1 MILNKKHIF
10 VILSSLLIVTSVN
23 IPYIPYVT
31 ADVYGPNGPNGVG
44 TASGSFTNSGSATAV
59 QTIDG
64 TVWGQGSNGGNAAM
78 KGTEGQTVFVFGLT
92 PLLSETLTQVDVLV
106 TSAVTPSGT
115 QFVVTAQLYTDTGL
129 LFGDIL
135 STPLKTSTDFTTD
148 TISFTSANGWAAAG
162 FDITD
167 TDGSA
172 FGVQIRISSY
182 TDGGSADSALVD
194 AVLIT
199 LHTEAGVADVNEG
212 IGQNN
217 MWIFAL
223 GATRFDF

>member
-1 MILNKKHIF
+1 
-10 VILSSLLIVTSVN
+10 
-23 IPYIPYVT
+23 
-31 ADVYGPNGPNGVG
+31 
-44 TASGSFTNSGSATAV
+44 
-59 QTIDG
+59 
-64 TVWGQGSNGGNAAM
+64 M
-78 KGTEGQTVFVFGLT
+78 KDTEGQDVFAYGLT
-92 PLLSETLTQVDVLV
+92 PLLSETLTQVDVLI

-115 QFVVTAQLYTDTGL
+115 QFVVTAQLLDGSGTP
-129 LFGDIL
+129 FGDIL
-135 STPLKTSTDFTTD
+135 TTPLKTSTGFTTD

-182 TDGGSADSALVD
+182 VDGGPTDSALVD